1 MSPER
6 PRPGRPSPER
16 LPPGR
21 WSDPDAVRRAAAAL
35 GDDARV
41 DAPLGAL
48 TTSRVGGPA
57 AVAFAANSPSDLRRA
72 GDAAAAS
79 GLEMLVVGRG
89 SNLLVADRGFEGI
102 ALFLGEAYRRIE
114 FDHANATVSAGAS
127 VALPVLARQCAAAGI
142 GGLEWAV
149 GVPGSVGGAVRM
161 NAGGHGSDM
170 ASCLIDAQ
178 IVDLEAEPEPHQVEV
193 DALGAELGARAA
205 RERVSNEDREQ
216 EREATATAA
225 GSLTWPRSRL
235 DLGYRSSGLAN
246 RHVVVRARLSGRRD
260 RPSTVMDR
268 IADVVSWRREHQPGG
283 QNSGSVFMNPAPES
297 TGEVSAGAHIDQ
309 TGLRGLRIGTAEV
322 SRLHANFIVSDPGG
336 TAADVVALMAE
347 VRRRVTES
355 TGIVL
360 HPEVRMVGF
369 ETAPMLP

>member
-1 MSPER
+1 MSPEQ
-6 PRPGRPSPER
+6 
-16 LPPGR
+16 
-21 WSDPDAVRRAAAAL
+21 WSDPDAVRRAVTML

-41 DAPLGAL
+41 NAPLGAL

-57 AVAFAANSPSDLRRA
+57 AVAFVASSPSDLQRA
-72 GDAAAAS
+72 AEAAAAS

-102 ALFLGEAYRRIE
+102 ALFLGDAYATIE
-114 FDHANATVSAGAS
+114 CDRANATVTAGAS

-170 ASCLIDAQ
+170 ASCLIDAD
-178 IVDLEAEPEPHQVEV
+178 IVDLEAGFSGKAV
-193 DALGAELGARAA
+193 ARAV
-205 RERVSNEDREQ
+205 RDV
-216 EREATATAA
+216 EA
-225 GSLTWPRSRL
+225 LE
-235 DLGYRSSGLAN
+235 LGYRSSGLQN
-246 RHVVVRARLSGRRD
+246 RHVVVRARLAGHQAL
-260 RPSTVMDR
+260 PSTVMDQ
-268 IADVVSWRREHQPGG
+268 IADIVRWRREHQPGG
-283 QNSGSVFMNPAPES
+283 QNSGSVFMNPPAE
-297 TGEVSAGAHIDQ
+297 SAGAHIDQ

-360 HPEVRMVGF
+360 QPEVRMVGF
-369 ETAPMLP
+369 EAAPMPS